1 MEVEIKNMNTKLT
14 RIALTLIFLLGA
26 AVGSVAQDGATKSGQ
41 KPAPK
46 AQAQKA
52 APVAPAP
59 PKPVVYTTSPKL
71 TVAKI
76 GEGEGYDVRGKIN
89 FTIQAANS
97 DDTIAGVVSYTIP
110 DDARQKIA
118 AITGK
123 SLTSVPSS
131 ITRKDTVAAFEKM
144 TGPPL
149 IKLVISPMEV
159 DVVGAKMRFNRV
171 TLDIPA
177 HDSSDQKY
185 SNEEMETLITK
196 WAQQIANGRPRRGI
210 IAQMNR
216 RIAGEEDQ

>member
-1 MEVEIKNMNTKLT
+1 MEVKIKNMNTKLT
-14 RIALTLIFLLGA
+14 RIALTLIFLFGA
-26 AVGSVAQDGATKSGQ
+26 AIGSVAQDGAQKSGQ
-41 KPAPK
+41 KPAAKEK
-46 AQAQKA
+46 AP
-52 APVAPAP
+52 PVAPAA

-76 GEGEGYDVRGKIN
+76 GEGEGYDVRGKIS

-123 SLTSVPSS
+123 SLGSVPSS
-131 ITRKDTVAAFEKM
+131 ITRKDSVAEFEKM
-144 TGPPL
+144 TGPPI
-149 IKLVISPMEV
+149 IKLVIKPIEV

-171 TLDIPA
+171 TLDVPA

>member
-1 MEVEIKNMNTKLT
+1 MEVKIKNMNTKLT
-14 RIALTLIFLLGA
+14 RIALTLIFLFGA
-26 AVGSVAQDGATKSGQ
+26 AIGSVAQDGAQKSGQ
-41 KPAPK
+41 KPVAK
-46 AQAQKA
+46 AQKA
-52 APVAPAP
+52 APEAPAT

-76 GEGEGYDVRGKIN
+76 GEGEGYDVRGKIS

-118 AITGK
+118 AITSK
-123 SLTSVPSS
+123 SLGSVPSS
-131 ITRKDTVAAFEKM
+131 ITRKDSVAEFEKM
-144 TGPPL
+144 TAPPI
-149 IKLVISPMEV
+149 IKLVIKPLEV